1 MKKSKK
7 IFFGIIVIIVLIAIF
22 SIIRKKHELSS
33 FEKPTRYPL
42 VVDTSYIHKGDLKS
56 FQKFLGEFRPENDAL
71 VNAKFNSTIIYIANE
86 GTKVK
91 KRDII
96 FKLDSKDIESNISAL
111 SFSQKALQNQL
122 ESAKTQIEAS
132 TTQYINSKRN
142 YERYKDL
149 YSKNVISKV
158 QLEDMENSYKQAL
171 ANKQAAL
178 SKASELA
185 NNIKSLSAQIDSLN
199 DNLSYCEF
207 RAPFDGIVANKFLN
221 VGDTAIVGK
230 PIIELIGSDRY
241 LIYITTP
248 IDVALKLKRG
258 DIETAYYNDKPM
270 DAKVEDILQSSQNN
284 LAIVKLSVSKN
295 PFNLPAHTYL
305 DVYIYDG
312 KCKGFIV
319 SANSIVKKIDG
330 VYVIGIK
337 NSKAQF
343 IPVVLKVKTPT
354 QACVEGKL
362 ENIKKTVVGDE
373 SLLQR
378 IYESQEL
385 VEDRGGN

>member
-7 IFFGIIVIIVLIAIF
+7 IFFGIITIIVLVAIF

-42 VVDTSYIHKGDLKS
+42 VVDASYIHKGELKS

-71 VNAKFNSTIIYIANE
+71 VNAKFNSTVIYIANE

-91 KRDII
+91 KGDII

-132 TTQYINSKRN
+132 TTQYINSKKN

-185 NNIKSLSAQIDSLN
+185 NNIKSISAQIDSLN

-207 RAPFDGIVANKFLN
+207 KAPFDGIVANKFLN

-230 PIIELIGSDRY
+230 PIIELVGSGRY
-241 LIYITTP
+241 LIYVTTP

-270 DAKVEDILQSSQNN
+270 NAKVEDILQSSQNN
-284 LAIVKLSVSKN
+284 LATVKLSVSKN

-330 VYVIGIK
+330 IYVIGIK
-337 NSKAQF
+337 NSKAQLV
-343 IPVVLKVKTPT
+343 PVVLKVKTPT

-378 IYESQEL
+378 IYEGQEL

>member
-7 IFFGIIVIIVLIAIF
+7 IFFGIIIIIVLFAIF

-33 FEKPTRYPL
+33 LEKPTRYPL
-42 VVDTSYIHKGDLKS
+42 VVDTSYIHKGELKS

-71 VNAKFNSTIIYIANE
+71 VNAKFNSTVIYIANE

-91 KRDII
+91 KGDII

-132 TTQYINSKRN
+132 TTQYINSKKN

-207 RAPFDGIVANKFLN
+207 RAPFDGIIANKFLN

-230 PIIELIGSDRY
+230 PIIELVGSGRY
-241 LIYITTP
+241 LIYVTTP
-248 IDVALKLKRG
+248 IDLALKLKRG
-258 DIETAYYNDKPM
+258 DIETAYYNDKSI
-270 DAKVEDILQSSQNN
+270 DAKVEDVLQSSQNN
-284 LAIVKLSVSKN
+284 LAIVKLSVSNN

-305 DVYIYDG
+305 DVYVYDG

-337 NSKAQF
+337 NSKAQL
-343 IPVVLKVKTPT
+343 IPVALKVKTPS

-378 IYESQEL
+378 IYEGQEL

>member
-1 MKKSKK
+1 
-7 IFFGIIVIIVLIAIF
+7 
-22 SIIRKKHELSS
+22 
-33 FEKPTRYPL
+33 
-42 VVDTSYIHKGDLKS
+42 
-56 FQKFLGEFRPENDAL
+56 LGEFRPENDAL
-71 VNAKFNSTIIYIANE
+71 VNAKFNSTVIYIANE

-91 KRDII
+91 KGDII

-132 TTQYINSKRN
+132 TTQYINSKKN

-185 NNIKSLSAQIDSLN
+185 NNIKSISAQIDSLN

-207 RAPFDGIVANKFLN
+207 KAPFDGIVANKFLN

-230 PIIELIGSDRY
+230 PIIELVGSGRY
-241 LIYITTP
+241 LIYVTTP

-270 DAKVEDILQSSQNN
+270 NAKVEDILQSSQNN
-284 LAIVKLSVSKN
+284 LATVKLSVSKN

-330 VYVIGIK
+330 IYVIGIK
-337 NSKAQF
+337 NSKAQLV
-343 IPVVLKVKTPT
+343 PVVLKVKTPT

-378 IYESQEL
+378 IYEGQEL